1 MDFGKPDILKCPHCG
16 GLRRMCGMGIDDISE
31 TRWSDGYMPDYE
43 PTISPILRCPICKH
57 YHFYEYSQIVGKC
70 RTYFNSSRGYL
81 SYELLKEAL
90 VELAPTGENEKMLR
104 TMLLWVYNDLYWEM
118 PNVEYPTSE
127 FISER
132 EYFIENVKALITLI
146 PDDAVLCAE
155 LYREIGEFEK
165 STSIL
170 SQIDKEALP
179 VWDKW
184 KLDELIDKVRKR
196 DSNVYLSSKD
206 AYCNSIR
213 YPSLE
218 CKEYVYSSIKDW
230 DWEYIKECFNKIKSK
245 IVGKIRER
253 FGWYDDNEDELW

>member
-43 PTISPILRCPICKH
+43 PTISPILKCPICKH

-81 SYELLKEAL
+81 SYESLKEAL

-104 TMLLWVYNDLYWEM
+104 IMLLWVYNDLYWEM
-118 PNVEYPTSE
+118 SNVEYPTSE

-146 PDDAVLCAE
+146 PDDPVLCAE

-253 FGWYDDNEDELW
+253 FGWYDDDELW